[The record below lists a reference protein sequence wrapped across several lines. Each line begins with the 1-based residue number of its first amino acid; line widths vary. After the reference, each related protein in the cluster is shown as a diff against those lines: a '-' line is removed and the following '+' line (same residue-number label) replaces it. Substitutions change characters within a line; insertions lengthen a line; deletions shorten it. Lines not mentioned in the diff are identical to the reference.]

1 MTQII
6 RHDNGITVSV
16 YVRYYE
22 MIGKEKF
29 EPAEVSDKD
38 RINAIEEAIMELTEM
53 LGGKLQQQKNNLQR
67 K

>member
-1 MTQII
+1 
-6 RHDNGITVSV
+6 
-16 YVRYYE
+16 

-38 RINAIEEAIMELTEM
+38 GINAIEEAIMELAEM
-53 LGGKLQQQKNNLQR
+53 LGGKLQQQK

>member
-1 MTQII
+1 
-6 RHDNGITVSV
+6 
-16 YVRYYE
+16 

-38 RINAIEEAIMELTEM
+38 RINAIEEAIMELAEM